1 MAKAW
6 PARSLIASAVAAA
19 LAAPSAQAEWRFTPN
34 VSVRETWSDNVG
46 QAPSGQEQ
54 SQLVTSVSPGFV
66 VSNDT
71 PRLKLNANY
80 TLNAYIYSGNHPN
93 GTNSTSQNL
102 TADAKAK
109 LVGEELFLDAGAAIV
124 RNAVSGFGPQA
135 TPGSGYTANNS
146 SEVRTIRISPYYVHN
161 FGSLANLQLRYQ
173 YDRVTSDNGGLGQSN
188 GNTLTAS
195 LDSGS
200 TFRKIG
206 WSLSYT
212 NQVLDDTI
220 AAHAKI
226 SNASLGLRYLMSP
239 DLTLTASGGYDKNE
253 YDTLGGSTQGASWS
267 AGFQWTPS
275 SRTSV
280 TANAGQRYFGPSY
293 FLSAVHR
300 SRSTVWN
307 LSYNDAITNSR
318 NQFTLPTTVNTA
330 SLLDQ
335 LFSASIPDPVQRAA
349 AVRAYMASAGLPNA
363 LPNAVNYFSNRF
375 ELQRQFLASM
385 SGKLSKAS
393 GLLSIYRTRREAV
406 SNVNQDSALLGNQNS
421 LLNENT
427 DQKGISTSLSYSL
440 GPRTQATVSATA
452 SNVESLKTNRNDHNR
467 QLSFYLSR
475 QFASKLS
482 GVAELRRN
490 QGKILASGAQKY
502 TENAIAVGLAMQ
514 F

>member
-6 PARSLIASAVAAA
+6 PARSLLASAVAAT
-19 LAAPSAQAEWRFTPN
+19 LAAPSAQAEWRFSPTVN
-34 VSVRETWSDNVG
+34 VRETWSDNVS

-54 SQLVTSVSPGFV
+54 SQLVTTVAPGFTL
-66 VSNDT
+66 SNDT

-80 TLNAYIYSGNHPN
+80 TLNAYVYSGSHPS

-109 LVGEELFLDAGAAIV
+109 LVGEELFLDA
-124 RNAVSGFGPQA
+124 NASIGQYTVSGFGPQA
-135 TPGSGYTANNS
+135 TPGTGYSSNNS
-146 SEVRTIRISPYYVHN
+146 NEVRTIRISPYYVHN
-161 FGSLANLQLRYQ
+161 FGSLANLLLRYQ
-173 YDRVTSDNGGLGQSN
+173 YDRVTSDNFGLGQSN

-195 LDSGS
+195 LGSGP

-206 WSLSYT
+206 WTLSYT
-212 NQVLDDTI
+212 TQSLDDTV
-220 AAHAKI
+220 AAHSKI
-226 SNASLGLRYLMSP
+226 SNANLGLRYLMSP

-253 YDTLGGSTQGASWS
+253 YDSVGGSTQGAAWS

-307 LSYNDAITNSR
+307 FSYNDSITNSR
-318 NQFTLPTTVNTA
+318 NQFTLPSAVNTS

-349 AVRAYMASAGLPNA
+349 AVRAYIASAGLPSS

-385 SGKLSKAS
+385 SGKLAKAS
-393 GLLSIYRTRREAV
+393 GLFSIYRTRREAV
-406 SNVNQDSALLGNQNS
+406 SNVNQDSPLLGSQNS
-421 LLNENT
+421 LLNDNT
-427 DQKGISTSLSYSL
+427 DQKGISTSLSYNI

-452 SNVESLKTNRNDHNR
+452 YNVESLTTKRNDHYR
-467 QLSFYLSR
+467 QLSLYLSR

-490 QGKILASGAQKY
+490 QGKTLATGAQKY
-502 TENAIAVGLAMQ
+502 TENAIALGLAMQ